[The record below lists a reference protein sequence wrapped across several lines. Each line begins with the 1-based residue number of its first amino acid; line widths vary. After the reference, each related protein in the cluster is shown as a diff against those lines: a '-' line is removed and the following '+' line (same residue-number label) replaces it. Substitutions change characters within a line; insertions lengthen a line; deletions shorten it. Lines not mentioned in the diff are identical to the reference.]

1 MQQALI
7 VLESPGYTQGCLSA
21 SFPVTSWLVWDQS
34 DQRGVI
40 QSFLI

>member
-7 VLESPGYTQGCLSA
+7 VSPGSTRGHPSA
-21 SFPVTSWLVWDQS
+21 SFPVTTSVVWDQS
-34 DQRGVI
+34 DQRGAI